1 MTSSC
6 PIPLATVALA
16 LVSGCAAAAAPASS
30 SSATAAA
37 ESDCSFRSATTC
49 WSLAPRLSAVR
60 SARKGP
66 APDQLQ
72 APPQPVLA
80 SRADNLSS
88 P

>member
-1 MTSSC
+1 
-6 PIPLATVALA
+6 
-16 LVSGCAAAAAPASS
+16 
-30 SSATAAA
+30 
-37 ESDCSFRSATTC
+37 
-49 WSLAPRLSAVR
+49 VR

-80 SRADNLSS
+80 SRADTLSS

>member
-16 LVSGCAAAAAPASS
+16 LLSGCAAAAAPASS
-30 SSATAAA
+30 SATSAA
-37 ESDCSFRSATTC
+37 ESDCSFRSTTTC
-49 WSLAPRLSAVR
+49 WTLAPRLPAVR

-80 SRADNLSS
+80 SRADTLSS